1 VVSSWKDRSTWHRR
15 RRDDADARAESVGG
29 LGTTSRGRSERRA
42 PPRTVAHAP
51 WTPDYRRAR
60 GSRSSSARSASRA
73 CMAWPRHQ
81 RHCHAPR
88 ITPGAQPP
96 HLDLIQPV
104 HLPVFDAELERWT
117 RTASLKRCK
126 GRPAGSFGASGLV
139 ILAKWIK
146 RCT

>member
-15 RRDDADARAESVGG
+15 RRE
-29 LGTTSRGRSERRA
+29 GRERRRAWDDQSRSQRA
-42 PPRTVAHAP
+42 PSATANCCARTVDA
-51 WTPDYRRAR
+51 PDYRRAR
-60 GSRSSSARSASRA
+60 GSRLSSARSASRA

-81 RHCHAPR
+81 RRCHAPR

-96 HLDLIQPV
+96 HLDLVQPV
-104 HLPVFDAELERWT
+104 HLPVFDAELERWS
-117 RTASLKRCK
+117 RIASLKRCK
-126 GRPAGSFGASGLV
+126 GRPARSFGASGLV